1 MEEVR
6 RTSYSRLVAAYRR
19 LMRNGIA
26 HGDVTFGDREI
37 SYRDL
42 KGNEHSSGVDDVIRL
57 VDDLLDACNGMA
69 AALKVFLRYACGG
82 SYGVPLQLQLEE
94 LQEEGRS
101 PWWSVDGCVESETV
115 SGGRQL
121 VVFCRASSTRYK
133 TVQWSA
139 FRCGVLAECFAP
151 EYDRYFVSI
160 RSARAMP
167 GWAAFRGK
175 ELRLAREK
183 AARNPEDRSGY
194 SSVLEEPGVFF
205 RPRVRVPDGVA
216 RLGTLWWFVRSAW
229 SAFKARIASELSRP
243 TLVCR
248 NVEVHRNG
256 WRAVVRGDVV
266 LRGVEREDTL
276 ALLRHHR
283 RYILR
288 RVRRHARRTAGGSWV
303 ARLPT
308 GYAAVGVYAQDF
320 RRRRMKRFGLGA
332 ELIGVL
338 YLWRIRRVEHVDI
351 VGATVETAGA
361 WRLAWNRAWLERWG
375 GPASGLK

>member
-1 MEEVR
+1 MFRCNCSLRNCKRKADRLGGLSMAAWNR
-6 RTSYSRLVAAYRR
+6 RQFRVVASWLSSAVHRR
-19 LMRNGIA
+19 R
-26 HGDVTFGDREI
+26 VTRRCSGQP
-37 SYRDL
+37 
-42 KGNEHSSGVDDVIRL
+42 SGVACLPSV
-57 VDDLLDACNGMA
+57 LLPSTTAT
-69 AALKVFLRYACGG
+69 LSRYGRRARCQAGRRFGVRSCGW
-82 SYGVPLQLQLEE
+82 L
-94 LQEEGRS
+94 GRK
-101 PWWSVDGCVESETV
+101 P
-115 SGGRQL
+115 
-121 VVFCRASSTRYK
+121 
-133 TVQWSA
+133 
-139 FRCGVLAECFAP
+139 
-151 EYDRYFVSI
+151 
-160 RSARAMP
+160 
-167 GWAAFRGK
+167 RG
-175 ELRLAREK
+175 
-183 AARNPEDRSGY
+183 NPEDRSGY

-216 RLGTLWWFVRSAW
+216 RLGTLWWFGRSAW

-308 GYAAVGVYAQDF
+308 GYAAVGVYAQDL